1 MKTYGTYF
9 QNDNK
14 KPIKYGEI
22 NLINPKRQRLRGE
35 PLLEGIE
42 AQPVFQGFCGTDFEL
57 MKMGRDNKLSAK
69 FPEGENRLINGHEGV
84 VWVPSQNRFA
94 IVLIRGG
101 DSWDPTRYTEDETYF
116 EYGCDGA
123 DGLFCDKN
131 YFNPDM
137 LLHLPQKYEGLE
149 KLPLSVA
156 KKLSFA
162 DPYACAVFQL
172 ERMEDLAEAQN
183 FRVEMAKHKCSE
195 AEARAKARENIF
207 AKTVVFGLGMT
218 GLFIADQIRRSYPDA
233 NILFIGRSDEKSNK
247 VVFSKEIANA
257 DYLCTAGLSEEETA
271 GRIIEKLGGRA
282 TMFVGTSGT
291 NIEHR
296 VAFEHKVLGCNGIYN
311 SFSLGPKVQYDTMP
325 FGFENHLIFASI
337 NFRQS
342 HMEKAIEVL
351 VDSRFDE
358 VVELID
364 KDEFIADPLD
374 AYENKIFCKGAPLK
388 TGVIWNKEFINE
400 DE

>member
-1 MKTYGTYF
+1 MKTFGTYF
-9 QNDNK
+9 QNDKNL
-14 KPIKYGEI
+14 PIKYGEI
-22 NLINPKRQRLRGE
+22 NLINPARQRLRGE
-35 PLLEGIE
+35 PCVEGIE
-42 AQPVFQGFCGTDFEL
+42 AYPVFQGFCGTDFEL
-57 MKMGRDNKLSAK
+57 MKMGRNGNLGKK

-101 DSWDPTRYTEDETYF
+101 DSYDPTRYKEDETYF

-137 LLHLPQKYEGLE
+137 LLPLPEKYEGIT
-149 KLPLSVA
+149 KIPVAVA

-162 DPYACAVFQL
+162 DPYACAIFQL
-172 ERMEDLAEAQN
+172 ERMEDLGEAHN
-183 FRVEMAKHKCSE
+183 FRVEMAAHKCSE
-195 AEARAKARENIF
+195 SQARAI
-207 AKTVVFGLGMT
+207 AKDKVFERTVVFGLGMT
-218 GLFIADQIRRSYPDA
+218 GLFIADQIRRHHPDA
-233 NILFIGRSDEKSNK
+233 KILFIGRSDESSKK

-257 DYLCTAGLSEEETA
+257 DYLCTSGLSESETA
-271 GRIIEKLGGRA
+271 EKIIEKLGGRA
-282 TMFVGTSGT
+282 TMFVGTSGSAT
-291 NIEHR
+291 EHK

-311 SFSLGPKVQYDTMP
+311 SFSLGPTVSYDTMP

-337 NFRQS
+337 NFRQE
-342 HMEKAIEVL
+342 HMEKAIDVL
-351 VDSRFDE
+351 VDSRYDE

-364 KDEFIADPLD
+364 KDEFIKDPLD

-388 TGVIWNKEFINE
+388 TGVIWNKNYIEE
-400 DE
+400 